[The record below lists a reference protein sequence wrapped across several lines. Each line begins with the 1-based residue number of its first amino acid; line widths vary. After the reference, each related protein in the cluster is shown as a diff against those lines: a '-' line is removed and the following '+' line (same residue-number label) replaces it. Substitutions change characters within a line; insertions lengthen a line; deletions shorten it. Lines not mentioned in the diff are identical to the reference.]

1 MIVSPFT
8 VVAFVIWIEIQI
20 SNDGPSEETPSQVG
34 QWAYP
39 VSLALLVIS
48 AAILKL
54 KYRLASSVELEREI
68 SALKEHLGALEKMKE
83 TRSGPESTAL
93 TAMTRPAKE
102 N

>member
-8 VVAFVIWIEIQI
+8 IVAFVVWIEIQI

-39 VSLALLVIS
+39 TSLALLVIS

-68 SALKEHLGALEKMKE
+68 SALKQHLGDLEKMKE
-83 TRSGPESTAL
+83 ARSGSASADQTS
-93 TAMTRPAKE
+93 K
-102 N
+102 